1 MTATSWFYSLVQ
13 TVFGKCWRLFAY
25 LMGSSDQK
33 ITSADDAIQNND
45 DSQPSLFPK
54 VMVENLL
61 RTSSSGPVP
70 CSTDQSFNLVQLT
83 SPADGTLLGWDTIDS
98 RQQQPQQ
105 QQQSNQSS
113 TLNFYP
119 EGFFENAINNTSV
132 AAAGISR
139 SDSYS
144 SFASPPELEQDF
156 YTSPTS
162 NAAFFSDSELPIFP
176 YTDLSYPQIHSRGS
190 SSSTSSSG
198 TDSQRPSVVST
209 TAKESTIWNSLFP
222 FENNQQNL
230 SFMDQTPVPSDTEL
244 YHGPLTQPQIIQ
256 HQQHPLSPPITE
268 SPSSVSSNAP
278 SPKSKVDS
286 NTPFV
291 CPKCHASFR
300 IKGYLT
306 RHMKK
311 HATKKAYNCPFYDP
325 EAKTTCHPSGGFS
338 RRDTYKT
345 HLKARHFLYP
355 LGTRSEHRA
364 KVPGTCAGCDEHF
377 ASNEQWVEEHIQK
390 KRCKG
395 FVLRS

>member
-33 ITSADDAIQNND
+33 ITSTDSSIQND
-45 DSQPSLFPK
+45 EPSLFPK
-54 VMVENLL
+54 VVVENLL
-61 RTSSSGPVP
+61 KTSNNGPVP

-98 RQQQPQQ
+98 RQQQ
-105 QQQSNQSS
+105 QSQNQAQS
-113 TLNFYP
+113 LNFYP

-132 AAAGISR
+132 AAAGVSR

-162 NAAFFSDSELPIFP
+162 NGAFFSDSELPVFP
-176 YTDLSYPQIHSRGS
+176 YTNDLGYPQIHSRGS
-190 SSSTSSSG
+190 SSST
-198 TDSQRPSVVST
+198 DSQRPSVVQPVST
-209 TAKESTIWNSLFP
+209 NAGKENTIWNNLFP
-222 FENNQQNL
+222 FDNNQQNL
-230 SFMDQTPVPSDTEL
+230 NFMDPTPLPSDTEL
-244 YHGPLTQPQIIQ
+244 YQGPLQPQIIHQ
-256 HQQHPLSPPITE
+256 HHPLSPPITE
-268 SPSSVSSNAP
+268 SPSSTSSNAP
-278 SPKSKVDS
+278 SPKSKPDS
-286 NTPFV
+286 NTPFM

-355 LGTRSEHRA
+355 IGTRSEHRA

-395 FVLRS
+395 FVLRT